1 MTEVMEGYYYTK
13 THEWVKKEN
22 GDLARIGL
30 TDYAQHQLSDIA
42 YVELPEVGEEFAK
55 GDEIAVVE
63 SVKSSAETFS
73 PISGEIKEVNSELED
88 SPELINE
95 SPYEAGWLVLM
106 TIADEE
112 EFSGLMDPEAYSG
125 YLDTL

>member
-22 GDLARIGL
+22 EGLARIGL

-63 SVKSSAETFS
+63 SMKSSSETFS

-106 TIADEE
+106 TISNEE
-112 EFSGLMDPEAYSG
+112 EFSELMDPEAYSR
-125 YLDTL
+125 YL

>member
-1 MTEVMEGYYYTK
+1 MEGYYYTK

-22 GDLARIGL
+22 EGLARIGL

-106 TIADEE
+106 TISNEE
-112 EFSGLMDPEAYSG
+112 EFSELMDPEAYSR
-125 YLDTL
+125 YLNTL